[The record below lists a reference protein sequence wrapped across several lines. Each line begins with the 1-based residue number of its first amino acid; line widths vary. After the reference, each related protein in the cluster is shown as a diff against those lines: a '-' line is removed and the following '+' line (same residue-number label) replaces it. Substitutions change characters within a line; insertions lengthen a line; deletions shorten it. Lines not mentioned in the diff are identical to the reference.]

1 MNKSFDSRVSP
12 AVEQQHPGT
21 GEGWLELP
29 DGSDFDPAPRRM
41 EAAAAL
47 RLCEEM
53 FTLFHR
59 NAPARESR
67 QDRPGTEFD
76 LANPASGPDN
86 YPADLLDELL
96 QRH

>member
-1 MNKSFDSRVSP
+1 MKKSSVSSTSP
-12 AVEQQHPGT
+12 IVERLASGS
-21 GEGWLELP
+21 GDLEFP

-41 EAAAAL
+41 EPAAAL

-53 FTLFHR
+53 FAFFQR
-59 NAPARESR
+59 NALDRETR
-67 QDRPGTEFD
+67 RDRPTTEFD
-76 LANPASGPDN
+76 LTNPVSGSEK